1 MMLPNLRRAILRF
14 SQPLIVER
22 ISTTIDSDGK
32 AVEEVAETLKV
43 KGVSS
48 PLKPEEL
55 QLQEEGERWWLW
67 RRIHTLYNLKLKV
80 GDNIRVMGKIFRVR
94 NVYPYN
100 EYGFYR
106 YDIQQNY
113 RDDE

>member
-22 ISTTIDSDGK
+22 ISTTIDGDGK
-32 AVEEVAETLKV
+32 AVEEVTETLKV

-48 PLKPEEL
+48 PLRPEEL
-55 QLQEEGERWWLW
+55 QIQEEGERYWLW
-67 RRIHTLYNLKLKV
+67 RRIHTLYNLQLKV

>member
-1 MMLPNLRRAILRF
+1 MMLPNLRKAILRF

-22 ISTTIDSDGK
+22 ISTTIDYDGK
-32 AVEEVAETLKV
+32 AIETVTETLKV

-55 QLQEEGERWWLW
+55 QIQEEGERYWLW

-80 GDNIRVMGKIFRVR
+80 GDNIRVMGKLFRVR